1 MGVRIRRLREERGL
15 SQRALATALG
25 ISPSYVN
32 QLESNLRPVTAS
44 VLLKL
49 SDALGVDLVEFS
61 AGAADRLSA
70 QLRDV
75 LADASLGEQVSEAEI
90 RELAAAMP

>member
-49 SDALGVDLVEFS
+49 SDGSSVA
-61 AGAADRLSA
+61 AGFVVKNAT
-70 QLRDV
+70 
-75 LADASLGEQVSEAEI
+75 GK
-90 RELAAAMP
+90 